1 MFGANTPRVA
11 LGPYELPSKPA
22 EFFRC
27 WADALRRKELPYVSV
42 SHDCST
48 DDYIFVSS
56 EQSSGIVQFH
66 HQLLSTAEL
75 NPLRFYTLFA
85 GQFQA
90 GNAAIF
96 GTEEEVTRFSCQTH
110 NVAVAT
116 GKLKGVLCA
125 RQYLKLPGLYDA
137 IFKAATLGARNA
149 GLVTVLSLSGVS
161 YDNVQ
166 TITRRYMENI
176 RWRR

>member
-1 MFGANTPRVA
+1 
-11 LGPYELPSKPA
+11 
-22 EFFRC
+22 
-27 WADALRRKELPYVSV
+27 
-42 SHDCST
+42 
-48 DDYIFVSS
+48 
-56 EQSSGIVQFH
+56 
-66 HQLLSTAEL
+66 
-75 NPLRFYTLFA
+75 
-85 GQFQA
+85 
-90 GNAAIF
+90 
-96 GTEEEVTRFSCQTH
+96 
-110 NVAVAT
+110 VAVAT